1 MEQSKQPIYPII
13 QDHDSYAGNSQIQTV
28 IHFTNKEMGFQG
40 NTDIIVHST
49 KHQWSKQLT

>member
-1 MEQSKQPIYPII
+1 MLAILKSKQ
-13 QDHDSYAGNSQIQTV
+13 